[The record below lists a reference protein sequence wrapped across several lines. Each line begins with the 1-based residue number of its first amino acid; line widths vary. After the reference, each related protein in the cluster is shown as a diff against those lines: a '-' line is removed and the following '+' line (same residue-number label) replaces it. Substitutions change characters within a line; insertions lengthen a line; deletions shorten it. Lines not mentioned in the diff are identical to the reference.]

1 LGLVRDGL
9 RRLYDVPATSQRSRG
24 PPARPSYRRPT
35 DSPLVVTSGTAV
47 LLVDLLDAVS
57 QAVCDHAGLSR
68 DASRSVLSVLWGDK

>member
-1 LGLVRDGL
+1 M
-9 RRLYDVPATSQRSRG
+9 SQTIPLS
-24 PPARPSYRRPT
+24 PSGKRAVAAGMIHTAT

-57 QAVCDHAGLSR
+57 QAVCDQAGLSR